1 MESYSNDTTDH
12 DGVPQSKAHL
22 YATAVVSFWSWIR
35 SCVFTDRIQ
44 EQVTQYVKVPLG
56 IIFLPILTIFKL
68 VSSNLQVVLNF
79 FWRILIKVYENMLR
93 LYDSVEEP
101 RAGGLIG
108 QMFGL
113 LFYSLMLY
121 GLYNLVKIIKEHV
134 TK

>member
-1 MESYSNDTTDH
+1 MESYANDTTEH
-12 DGVPQSKAHL
+12 GATQSKAHL

-68 VSSNLQVVLNF
+68 VSSNLQVVLDF
-79 FWRILIKVYENMLR
+79 FWRILIKMYENMLR

-113 LFYSLMLY
+113 FFYSLMLY